1 MGPPTRPSARPARV
15 AGLVV
20 ATLALASSSGCYFF
34 PRDTTGTADAVYL
47 ATEWKLRGPSTF
59 RTKGVPGSPHA
70 RPVFGLRNDGAVP
83 HELRLFS
90 VAGLTRGQRRDVVA
104 RLRSTGRPPEG
115 GLRSGGIAALAPGK
129 AASSTQLLSAGHYLL
144 ACLLVDDQ
152 GQTHA
157 QRGMVMEV
165 RVV

>member
-1 MGPPTRPSARPARV
+1 MGPPRRPSTRSAHLIGLAAV
-15 AGLVV
+15 A
-20 ATLALASSSGCYFF
+20 LALSSGTGCYFF
-34 PRDTTGTADAVYL
+34 PRDTTGTADAVVL

-90 VAGLTRGQRRDVVA
+90 VAGLTRDQRRDVVA
-104 RLRSTGRPPEG
+104 RLKSTGQPPEG

-165 RVV
+165 QVV